1 MTNETDITF
10 ESVKER
16 LDEIV
21 DAVNDESIS
30 LDDALDL
37 YEEAVKLGMQAS
49 TLLEEGIAQQDAES
63 ETSEDDGEIANVEA
77 DDEVAGEALGD
88 SSEEAL
94 DFDEGQSVPDG
105 IEASTAVGEQA
116 DGASSQW

>member
-1 MTNETDITF
+1 MASETNITF
-10 ESVKER
+10 ENVKER

-49 TLLEEGIAQQDAES
+49 TLLEEGLAQQDAE
-63 ETSEDDGEIANVEA
+63 VEA
-77 DDEVAGEALGD
+77 DGGSIDEANAASVSGTE
-88 SSEEAL
+88 
-94 DFDEGQSVPDG
+94 QSVVSEDAG
-105 IEASTAVGEQA
+105 AADADERAEDAVSRLQ
-116 DGASSQW
+116 

>member
-1 MTNETDITF
+1 MASETNITF
-10 ESVKER
+10 ENVKER

-49 TLLEEGIAQQDAES
+49 TLLEEGIAAM
-63 ETSEDDGEIANVEA
+63 DGEVEGEGADGVA
-77 DDEVAGEALGD
+77 DDA
-88 SSEEAL
+88 AL
-94 DFDEGQSVPDG
+94 DAVQDTADG
-105 IEASTAVGEQA
+105 GSASAAADEQA
-116 DGASSQW
+116 GDAVSQL

>member
-1 MTNETDITF
+1 MASETNITF
-10 ESVKER
+10 ENVKER

-49 TLLEEGIAQQDAES
+49 TLLEEGIAAM
-63 ETSEDDGEIANVEA
+63 DGEVEGESA
-77 DDEVAGEALGD
+77 DDVADDA
-88 SSEEAL
+88 AL
-94 DFDEGQSVPDG
+94 DAVQDTADG
-105 IEASTAVGEQA
+105 GSASAAADEQA
-116 DGASSQW
+116 GDAVSQL

>member
-1 MTNETDITF
+1 MASETNITF

-37 YEEAVKLGMQAS
+37 YEEAVKLGVQAS
-49 TLLEEGIAQQDAES
+49 TLLEEGIAAM
-63 ETSEDDGEIANVEA
+63 DGEVEGESADGVA
-77 DDEVAGEALGD
+77 DDA
-88 SSEEAL
+88 AL
-94 DFDEGQSVPDG
+94 DAVQDTADG
-105 IEASTAVGEQA
+105 GSASAAADEQA
-116 DGASSQW
+116 GDAVSQL